1 MNLKKLIPL
10 CLIGT
15 VGCLTHD
22 QPVEKAAE
30 GEEDITV
37 QFNDIAKNR
46 KPLFRLSVSDRNFT
60 FKVDADGVP
69 SFEKKNPDMTIDEL
83 SSFVKVRCLNERLY
97 PKMSKS
103 EPISQDEALLLSFA
117 MDVQATM
124 IKSIGV
130 AMAWDIYGKDG
141 KYKTPAQ
148 TTSDVPE
155 LAKRECSMFE
165 PLIEEFV
172 NGNGGLRNKIRAYGK
187 NFQGMNVATKGS
199 LHDEISQ
206 KGNLFE
212 DIKKTPDAEMVKKT
226 HPWLYWAGLYK
237 AAQKNMEHI
246 SLSEY
251 EEAASGVF
259 GESCIGQEWLD
270 VWEMSEVYLREYWE
284 TYGKVKSYYTST
296 KLTGDDGFEARE
308 YAKRIFQRSLPV
320 TNMILND
327 YCVQFCDFPFVLLTM
342 KARGEYRNCKGFW
355 NDDEEAMKA
364 VMMKYGETIS
374 GTHMLSHLNSTYSI
388 DAYADFLE
396 KFKSDI
402 DFMFDG
408 NFKRFQSVTRI
419 REFAREKTHQDLN
432 TGLDING
439 FKECKE

>member
-10 CLIGT
+10 CFAGAIGCTTTNET
-15 VGCLTHD
+15 VETKPDG
-22 QPVEKAAE
+22 
-30 GEEDITV
+30 GEDITV

-46 KPLFRLSVSDRNFT
+46 KPLFRLSVSDRNFVFT
-60 FKVDADGVP
+60 VDANGVP

-83 SSFVKVRCLNERLY
+83 SSFVKVRCLNEMLF
-97 PKMSKS
+97 PKMMKG
-103 EPISQDEALLLSFA
+103 EPITQDEALLLSFA

-124 IKSIGV
+124 IKAIGV
-130 AMAWDIYGKDG
+130 AMVWDIYGEDE
-141 KYKTPAQ
+141 KYKTPVLSTA
-148 TTSDVPE
+148 DIPE
-155 LAKRECSMFE
+155 LAKRECNIFN

-187 NFQGMNVATKGS
+187 NFQGMDAVTKWA

-206 KGNLFE
+206 KGKLFE
-212 DIKKTPDAEMVKKT
+212 DLKKTPDAEVVIKT
-226 HPWLYWAGLYK
+226 HPWLCWFGLYK

-251 EEAASGVF
+251 EEAASGVL
-259 GESCIGQEWLD
+259 GEGFVGQEWLD
-270 VWEMSEVYLREYWE
+270 LWEMSEVYLREYWE

-296 KLTGDDGFEARE
+296 KLTGDDGFMARE
-308 YAKRIFQRSLPV
+308 YAKRIFQRSLPI

-327 YCVQFCDFPFVLLTM
+327 YCIQFCDFPFVLLTM

-355 NDDEEAMKA
+355 NDDEEAMKS

-388 DAYADFLE
+388 DAYTDFLE

-408 NFKRFQSVTRI
+408 NFKRFQAVTRI
-419 REFAREKTHQDLN
+419 REFAREKTTKDLN
-432 TGLDING
+432 TGLDVNG
-439 FKECKE
+439 FKDLKD